1 MKNALVITCLF
12 VLSSINVFALGHRE
26 TVPTPSGGIDGTSII
41 IGLVVG
47 LIVGYLI
54 GSRMKK

>member
-1 MKNALVITCLF
+1 MKNALIFTCLF
-12 VLSSINVFALGHRE
+12 AFSCLVSFAQPPRE
-26 TVPTPSGGIDGTSII
+26 TLPTGGIDITSII